1 MVVKFTSSSIANGFF
16 LATDCL
22 SLHSTKSILCC
33 SLYLLLFLCKFCSKG
48 YTHWHIHCVFVCAE
62 KSLHWIRPFTL
73 LYMTKSR
80 AFHAHTIH
88 QMALINFKHP
98 YSQIELLISQYH
110 LHKHRGRRQK
120 NSWNQIKQFSSS
132 WNCTS
137 CSFKLFL

>member
-16 LATDCL
+16 LATNCL
-22 SLHSTKSILCC
+22 SLHSTKSILCW

-80 AFHAHTIH
+80 AFHAHTRH

-98 YSQIELLISQYH
+98 YSHLYYNHDDQNSVNLFFTNIFLSIHNFLQI
-110 LHKHRGRRQK
+110 
-120 NSWNQIKQFSSS
+120 
-132 WNCTS
+132 TS
-137 CSFKLFL
+137 YFGSYTFAKKFP